1 MHIVSYMIFKIII
14 GLQLH
19 LFHQAC
25 HLLQRQEHPMLSK
38 HLESNIY
45 FETTFSGPPKYLGN
59 KFSLQKIYQAFSD
72 KPLGFSTWW
81 LPFLLPAPSKVSY
94 KTTMHCN
101 GENKEQFL
109 ANPHLLTKYIKVPI
123 QVGIHNGKTPHL
135 LKSKSSSPVNM
146 LWQVLRVQGLVWRGV
161 PHPSTV
167 SWC

>member
-1 MHIVSYMIFKIII
+1 MASLSASSSRTWARAVWTFGYHLHHLLSIILPAPPHSSWEDLALGRLQSQLGEAMHIVSYMIFKMII

-45 FETTFSGPPKYLGN
+45 FEATFSGPPKYLGN

-94 KTTMHCN
+94 KTTMVRTRN
-101 GENKEQFL
+101 
-109 ANPHLLTKYIKVPI
+109 
-123 QVGIHNGKTPHL
+123 
-135 LKSKSSSPVNM
+135 SS
-146 LWQVLRVQGLVWRGV
+146 
-161 PHPSTV
+161 
-167 SWC
+167 